1 MGAGVCAAND
11 VVDFKGG
18 EHAGAEIEGEVPI
31 RSDPGRRR
39 KNAPLGGGARA
50 SGPAHSGEVMIDD
63 TTKTAEV
70 FAFPTG
76 EMSVEVVLALAKQ
89 NGFQEI
95 TVIGLDSD
103 GKYGVMSSYEDLR
116 DVHWSMVKGCRF
128 IEGCSES

>member
-1 MGAGVCAAND
+1 
-11 VVDFKGG
+11 
-18 EHAGAEIEGEVPI
+18 
-31 RSDPGRRR
+31 
-39 KNAPLGGGARA
+39 
-50 SGPAHSGEVMIDD
+50 MIDD